1 MKIYFAFKSTGEFD
15 GFYDDEMHV
24 EIPTQ
29 SVEITEELQDSLLT
43 GLWFF
48 NIEKINEIEDVLDI
62 NDKEN
67 FFIEHE
73 IEPLPFIDPQATLL
87 KQMATNKL
95 DLMNKNIQINNLTKQ
110 LAQNKIDSM
119 KKDTIINNLMKQ
131 TATNKIEI
139 MRMKGTN
146 FNG

>member
-29 SVEITEELQDSLLT
+29 SVQITEELQDSLLT
-43 GLWFF
+43 GLWF
-48 NIEKINEIEDVLDI
+48 IDIDKLNEIENVLDI

-73 IEPLPFIDPQATLL
+73 IEALPFIDPQALLL
-87 KQMATNKL
+87 KQIASNRL
-95 DLMNKNIQINNLTKQ
+95 NLMNKDAQINNLTKQ
-110 LAQNKIDSM
+110 LAQNKIEGM
-119 KKDTIINNLMKQ
+119 KKDAIINNLMKQ

-139 MRMKGTN
+139 MKMKGN
-146 FNG
+146 NYNG